1 MKKKYSYAAFFD
13 LDRTIIRVNSGEIL
27 VRQAYK
33 NGLMSKMDI
42 IKGFYFTFLYKLE
55 LMPTEQI
62 IKGMA
67 RWMAGLSEA
76 AVITLSEEI
85 FQTYLIDAIR
95 PEIVDTIQFHKERNG
110 EVVILSASMPYICS
124 QFEAQLNLG
133 NSICSQLEVVKGK
146 FTGRPVGRFCFGN
159 EKVFRLT
166 SFCEKRGYRLQDAYY
181 YADSISDY
189 EALNVIGHPVCVSPD
204 KKLTRAA
211 RQKGWTIYNWA

>member
-1 MKKKYSYAAFFD
+1 MEKKYSYAAFFD

-42 IKGFYFTFLYKLE
+42 FKGFYFTFLYKLE

-67 RWMAGLSEA
+67 HWMAGLSES
-76 AVITLSEEI
+76 AVINLSEEI

-95 PEIVDTIQFHKERNG
+95 PEIYDTIQFHKERNG

-133 NSICSQLEVVKGK
+133 DSICSQLEVVEGK
-146 FTGRPVGRFCFGN
+146 FTGRPVGRFCFGD
-159 EKVFRLT
+159 EKVSRLT
-166 SFCEKRGYRLQDAYY
+166 RFCEERNYSLTDAYY

-189 EALNVIGHPVCVSPD
+189 KALNIIGHPVGVSPD
-204 KKLTRAA
+204 KKLAKAA
-211 RQKGWTIYNWA
+211 RQKGWQIYNWA

>member
-42 IKGFYFTFLYKLE
+42 LKGFYFTFLYKLE

-85 FQTYLIDAIR
+85 FQTYLID
-95 PEIVDTIQFHKERNG
+95 TIE
-110 EVVILSASMPYICS
+110 
-124 QFEAQLNLG
+124 
-133 NSICSQLEVVKGK
+133 
-146 FTGRPVGRFCFGN
+146 
-159 EKVFRLT
+159 FR
-166 SFCEKRGYRLQDAYY
+166 
-181 YADSISDY
+181 
-189 EALNVIGHPVCVSPD
+189 
-204 KKLTRAA
+204 
-211 RQKGWTIYNWA
+211 